1 MIIGISSFC
10 WHCFNETEKTKEDYE
25 RLKKELNSDV
35 DFEVELNDEN
45 LYEFVCSKGHRS
57 LTQLQEQKFEILFD
71 IASLAL
77 IDGYTKEAVS
87 SYSSSLE
94 RFIEYCILVIS
105 LKNSVTIEYF
115 SKTWKQ
121 MANQS
126 ERQLG
131 AFLILCLQEKIAN
144 RLEEPRSTFRN
155 KVIHKGYIP
164 SSKEAIDYGQYV
176 MSFIQNTLKDLNQTS
191 SEYLQQAMHIHL
203 TKNGDKLPD
212 NVRLASASMPTIIS
226 LRSVLNLDYGNIS
239 LIEALNSVKENGFYK
254 HFYRKKIK

>member
-45 LYEFVCSKGHRS
+45 LYEFVCPKGHRS

-131 AFLILCLQEKIAN
+131 AFIILCLQEKMAN

-176 MSFIQNTLKDLNQTS
+176 LTFIQTTLKELNVTS
-191 SEYLQQAMHIHL
+191 NEYLQKAMQIHL
-203 TKNGDKLPD
+203 TKNGEKLPE

-226 LRSVLNLDYGNIS
+226 LRSVNDEDYGNIT
-239 LIEALNSVKENGFYK
+239 LIDALTSVKENGFYK
-254 HFYRKKIK
+254 HFYRKKI

>member
-1 MIIGISSFC
+1 MKIGISSFC
-10 WHCFNETEKTKEDYE
+10 WHCFNETSQTKEDYE
-25 RLKKELNSDV
+25 RLKEELNSDV
-35 DFEVELNDEN
+35 DLEVELNDEN
-45 LYEFVCSKGHRS
+45 LYEFVCPSGHKS

-105 LKNSVTIEYF
+105 LKNSVTIEDF
-115 SKTWKQ
+115 IKTWKQ

-131 AFLILCLQEKIAN
+131 AFLILCLQEGQLN
-144 RLEEPRSTFRN
+144 RLEENRSTFRN

-176 MSFIQNTLKDLNQTS
+176 LTVIQKTLKEMSKTS
-191 SEYLQQAMHIHL
+191 NGILQKAMHIHL
-203 TKNGDKLPD
+203 TKNGSKLPN
-212 NVRLASASMPTIIS
+212 NVRLSNASMPTIIG
-226 LRSVLNLDYGNIS
+226 LRNVQNEDYGNIT
-239 LIEALNSVKENGFYK
+239 LIDALNSVKENSFYK
-254 HFYRKKIK
+254 HFYRKKI

>member
-10 WHCFNETEKTKEDYE
+10 WHCFNETSQTKEDYE
-25 RLKKELNSDV
+25 ELKKELNSEI

-45 LYEFVCSKGHRS
+45 LYEFICPKNHRS

-94 RFIEYCILVIS
+94 RFIEYCILIFS
-105 LKNSVTIEYF
+105 LKNSVTIESF
-115 SKTWKQ
+115 IKTWKQ

-131 AFLILCLQEKIAN
+131 AFLILCLQEGMSN
-144 RLEEPRSTFRN
+144 RIEESRSTFRN

-176 MSFIQNTLKDLNQTS
+176 MSLIQNTLKDLNQTS
-191 SEYLQQAMHIHL
+191 NVYLQQAMHIHL
-203 TKNGDKLPD
+203 TKNGDKLPE
-212 NVRLASASMPTIIS
+212 NVRLANASMPTILS
-226 LRSVLNLDYGNIS
+226 LRSVQDKDYGNIS
-239 LIEALNSVKENGFYK
+239 LIDALNSVKENGFYK
-254 HFYRKKIK
+254 HFYRKKIQ

>member
-10 WHCFNETEKTKEDYE
+10 WQCFNETSQTKEDYE
-25 RLKKELNSDV
+25 KLKQELNSDI

-45 LYEFVCSKGHRS
+45 LYEFVCPKNHRS

-94 RFIEYCILVIS
+94 RFIEYCILIFS
-105 LKNSVTIEYF
+105 LKNSVKIESF

-131 AFLILCLQEKIAN
+131 AFLILCLQEGILN
-144 RLEEPRSTFRN
+144 RIEESRSGFRN

-164 SSKEAIDYGQYV
+164 SSKEAIDYGQYI

-191 SEYLQQAMHIHL
+191 NKYLQQAVAIHL
-203 TKNGDKLPD
+203 TKNGDKLPN
-212 NVRLASASMPTIIS
+212 NVRIANTSMPTIIS
-226 LRSVLNLDYGNIS
+226 LRSVHEKNYGNIP
-239 LIEALNSVKENGFYK
+239 LKEALNSVKENGFYQ

>member
-10 WHCFNETEKTKEDYE
+10 WECFNETEQTPEDYQ
-25 RLKKELNSDV
+25 RLKYELNSDI

-45 LYEFVCSKGHRS
+45 LYEFICPKNHRS

-77 IDGYTKEAVS
+77 LDGYTKEAVS

-94 RFIEYCILVIS
+94 RFLEYCILVFS
-105 LKNSVTIEYF
+105 LKNSVKIEDF
-115 SKTWKQ
+115 SKTWTL
-121 MANQS
+121 MAQQS

-131 AFLILCLQEKIAN
+131 AFTILCLQEGINN
-144 RLEEPRSTFRN
+144 RIEKKRIEFRN

-176 MSFIQNTLKDLNQTS
+176 MSFIQDTLKELNKMNG
-191 SEYLQQAMHIHL
+191 EYLQQAMNIHL
-203 TKNGDKLPD
+203 TKNGDKFPD
-212 NVRLASASMPTIIS
+212 NVRLANASMPTILS
-226 LRSVLNLDYGNIS
+226 LRSVSSEDYGNVS
-239 LIEALNSVKENGFYK
+239 LIDSLNSVKENGFYK
-254 HFYRKKIK
+254 HFYRKKIQ